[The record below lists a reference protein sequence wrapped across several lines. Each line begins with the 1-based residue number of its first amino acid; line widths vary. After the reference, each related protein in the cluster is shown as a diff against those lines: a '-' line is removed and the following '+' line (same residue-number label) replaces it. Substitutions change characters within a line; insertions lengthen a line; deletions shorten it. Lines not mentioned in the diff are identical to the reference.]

1 MKKYLLLLLT
11 LFLVGCTVTVPLT
24 SMEEDLV
31 AKHFK
36 PEEGYAGLY
45 VYRKDIFEIQELRTI
60 WLDGSFLAKSAPR
73 VYFYKLIKPGMHVVE
88 VESQFG
94 RNRLTF
100 MAEAGKNYFIHQ
112 YMGQGFFTPTANLEQ
127 VVPYKAK
134 EDIFTLRRGQSY

>member
-11 LFLVGCTVTVPLT
+11 LFLVGCVAKVPLT
-24 SMEEDLV
+24 SFEEDLA
-31 AKHFK
+31 AKQFK

-45 VYRKDIFEIQELRTI
+45 IYRKEMIAPQETRTI
-60 WLDGSFLAKSAPR
+60 WLDGSFLAESAPL
-73 VYFYKLIKPGMHVVE
+73 VYFYKLIKPGMHLVE

-94 RNRLTF
+94 KNSLTF

-112 YMGQGFFTPTANLEQ
+112 YMAPGFFRPTAQLEQ